1 MTNSDKNQSSGFIF
15 GMVLG
20 AAVGAISAILVQK
33 NGQPEIIENFEDKI
47 KRFFQD
53 LIEDNRSPK
62 HPPAPKKEI
71 IGIDEEIVSPVII
84 KKKVAPK
91 MFVKPKR

>member
-1 MTNSDKNQSSGFIF
+1 MTNSDKNQNSGFIF

-33 NGQPEIIENFEDKI
+33 NGQPEIIENFEDKV
-47 KRFFQD
+47 KRFFHD

-62 HPPAPKKEI
+62 PVSKKEI
-71 IGIDEEIVSPVII
+71 IDINEEVVSPVII

>member
-1 MTNSDKNQSSGFIF
+1 MTNSDKNQNSGFIF

-33 NGQPEIIENFEDKI
+33 NDQSEIIDNFEDKV

-62 HPPAPKKEI
+62 PSPSPKKEI
-71 IGIDEEIVSPVII
+71 TSIEEVTSPVII

-91 MFVKPKR
+91 MFVKPKK

>member
-15 GMVLG
+15 GMALG

-33 NGQPEIIENFEDKI
+33 NGQPEVVENFEDKI
-47 KRFFQD
+47 KKFFRE
-53 LIEDNRSPK
+53 LVEDYNPPK
-62 HPPAPKKEI
+62 NPPTPKKEI
-71 IGIDEEIVSPVII
+71 ISIDEEVVSPVII

>member
-1 MTNSDKNQSSGFIF
+1 MTNSDKNQNSGFIF
-15 GMVLG
+15 GMALG

-53 LIEDNRSPK
+53 LIEDNHSPK

-71 IGIDEEIVSPVII
+71 IGIDEEVVSPVII